1 MESLK
6 NLHHNIYEN
15 KQLSYKI
22 FSIKDCSAKKK
33 EYEPY
38 QGTSIPKE
46 IPNLGYISIQVG
58 RYPIVVTTPIMICP
72 FGFNKSTGQIPLQF
86 TNVKTD
92 SEMNSFFQFI
102 QRLEFEQMKFLGLTN
117 EDSDLYISQI
127 KFDKQDRYDPN
138 LSVKVPFYGNRYD
151 VDIYS
156 EDSDSSLTRIYNFTK
171 VRCDIYIDK
180 IWKFNDHFICK
191 WKAKR
196 IVIV

>member
-6 NLHHNIYEN
+6 NLHHNIYEG
-15 KQLSYKI
+15 KQFTYKI

-38 QGTSIPKE
+38 QGNHNPKE
-46 IPNLGYISIQVG
+46 IPNLGYINIQIG
-58 RYPIVVTTPIMICP
+58 KYPIMITTPTMVCP
-72 FGFNKSTGQIPLQF
+72 FGFNKSTGQLTLQF

-92 SEMNSFFQFI
+92 TEMNSFLNFI
-102 QRLEFEQMKFLGLTN
+102 QRFEFEQMKYLGLTD
-117 EDSDLYISQI
+117 EDSELYISQI
-127 KFDKQDRYDPN
+127 KFDKKERYDPN

-156 EDSDSSLTRIYNFTK
+156 EDSNNSLTRIYNFSK
-171 VRCDIYIDK
+171 VKCDIYVDK

-191 WKAKR
+191 WKVKR
-196 IVIV
+196 VVIL